1 MTLNEQKRISY
12 SEFKNWKECPWR
24 HKLIHIDKV
33 PYFEGNEFTAFGT
46 AIHKMCEIILLDN
59 SQSPGEVFRNVF
71 NDELEQLRADGA
83 IINDSLITDM
93 TVQAQNIYNDIKP
106 ALNKYFNKFEIFSVE
121 EPLMENMNQIES
133 FGKKFKGFIDTIIK
147 TEDGRYHIIDWKT
160 CSWGWPSQKKSDPI
174 INYQL
179 TFYKNFFCQKHN
191 IDPKK
196 VDTYFGLLKRTA
208 KKENVEILK
217 VTSGQKKTTNAL
229 KILEN
234 AVINIDKGN
243 YIKNRLNCKYC
254 KFYKTEKCK

>member
-1 MTLNEQKRISY
+1 MKI
-12 SEFKNWKECPWR
+12 
-24 HKLIHIDKV
+24 
-33 PYFEGNEFTAFGT
+33 
-46 AIHKMCEIILLDN
+46 
-59 SQSPGEVFRNVF
+59 
-71 NDELEQLRADGA
+71 
-83 IINDSLITDM
+83 
-93 TVQAQNIYNDIKP
+93 QAENICNQVKP
-106 ALNKYFNKFEIFSVE
+106 ALHKYFNKFEIFSVE
-121 EPLMENMNQIES
+121 ESLMEDMNEIKS
-133 FGKKFKGFIDTIIK
+133 FGKKFKGFIDMIIK

-179 TFYKNFFCQKHN
+179 TFYKNFFCKKHN

-208 KKENVEILK
+208 KKENVEILRT
-217 VTSGQKKTTNAL
+217 TSGPKKTTNAL